1 MDYLVRIR
9 MSKPHII
16 PHYVHEVAGVTGA
29 LCSQIPKPAVGNRT
43 LNGEWELVSA
53 LPTGVRVCL
62 VCQRRRE
69 KLANPIPARVEKEL
83 EKLALWDPR
92 AAAIQREKMLVYY
105 RKKQSM

>member
-16 PHYVHEVAGVTGA
+16 AHYVHEVDGVTGA
-29 LCSQIPKPAVGNRT
+29 LCSQIPKPAVGNST
-43 LNGEWELVSA
+43 LNGDWELVTA

-62 VCQRRRE
+62 VCQKRRE

-83 EKLALWDPR
+83 EKLALWDTR
-92 AAAIQREKMLVYY
+92 AAAIQREKMLAYY
-105 RKKQSM
+105 RKKLSM